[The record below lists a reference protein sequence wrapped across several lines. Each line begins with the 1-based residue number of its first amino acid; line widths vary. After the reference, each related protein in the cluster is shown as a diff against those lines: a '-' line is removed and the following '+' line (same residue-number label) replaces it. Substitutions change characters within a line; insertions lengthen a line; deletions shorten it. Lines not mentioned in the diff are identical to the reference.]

1 MTHYRRRPCDLT
13 HERDAGQ
20 KLSSDEQCGLR
31 KQGAMEDAMFQVSG
45 GHSAKMVP
53 LRLVRKRPKQDM
65 LRMDFGGSHRPT
77 REREVNDAKPAC
89 VNKL

>member
-1 MTHYRRRPCDLT
+1 
-13 HERDAGQ
+13 
-20 KLSSDEQCGLR
+20 
-31 KQGAMEDAMFQVSG
+31 MFQVSG
-45 GHSAKMVP
+45 GDSAKMVP